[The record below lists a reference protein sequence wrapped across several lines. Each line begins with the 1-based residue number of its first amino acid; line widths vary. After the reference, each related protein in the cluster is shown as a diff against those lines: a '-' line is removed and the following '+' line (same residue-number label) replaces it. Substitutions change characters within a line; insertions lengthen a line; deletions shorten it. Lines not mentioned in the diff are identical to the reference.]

1 VRETP
6 GQPPKTPDA
15 DALAAILRDDAR
27 FEPPAR
33 AVLAARALGARIA
46 DRAPARGASV
56 LAHLAVR
63 AAAEIGG
70 TFDRA
75 GAAIAAWIAPDGAAD
90 GPRLAFAGLRHD
102 IAPGFASETLSA
114 VLSDAGVSDDGVSA
128 AGVSEAG
135 LSESGPS
142 KSGTSKSGT
151 SKSGPSKSG
160 PSKSGPSKS
169 GPSNSGLTIRAERTR
184 AQDGIVRL
192 VGEVHA
198 IDRSPAR
205 ATIVVLDAHAR
216 ILAIDESD
224 EIGLFH
230 VRLPDGSAEIAFVP
244 HPRAIDGDAGAMRAW
259 VLPLDPRGTA

>member
-90 GPRLAFAGLRHD
+90 GPRLAFAGLRDD

-114 VLSDAGVSDDGVSA
+114 VLS
-128 AGVSEAG
+128 EAEV
-135 LSESGPS
+135 SESGPS
-142 KSGTSKSGT
+142 KSGPSKSGT
-151 SKSGPSKSG
+151 SKSG